1 LKSTHATAVAEVQP
15 QHQHFARHNS
25 SLTMKFAACM
35 RADLDEAFVPMHSTN
50 IVVSVLTRI
59 GLNLMLK

>member
-1 LKSTHATAVAEVQP
+1 LKGTHATAVAEVQP
-15 QHQHFARHNS
+15 QHQQFARHNS
-25 SLTMKFAACM
+25 SLTMKFAACALTWM
-35 RADLDEAFVPMHSTN
+35 KLSLPMHSAN